1 MDDLEKYL
9 KERKEN
15 DKEFKKIWKEEKVK
29 RDVIK
34 MIIEM
39 RIKEG
44 LTQQDL
50 AKKMH
55 TSQSSIA
62 RIESGKGNPTLNFL
76 VRLGNV
82 FNKKFELRYS

>member
-9 KERKEN
+9 KERIEN

-50 AKKMH
+50 AEKMH

>member
-9 KERKEN
+9 KERIEN

-50 AKKMH
+50 AEKMH
-55 TSQSSIA
+55 TSLSSIA

>member
-9 KERKEN
+9 KERIKN
-15 DKEFKKIWKEEKVK
+15 DKEFKKIWKEEKIK

-34 MIIEM
+34 MIIEL

-50 AKKMH
+50 AEKMH

-62 RIESGKGNPTLNFL
+62 RIENGKGNPTLNFL

-82 FNKKFELRYS
+82 FNKKFEFRYS

>member
-1 MDDLEKYL
+1 MDDFEEYL
-9 KERKEN
+9 KERIEN
-15 DKEFKKIWKEEKVK
+15 DKEFKKIWKEEKIK

-34 MIIEM
+34 MIIEL

-50 AKKMH
+50 AEKMH

-82 FNKKFELRYS
+82 FHKKFELRYS

>member
-9 KERKEN
+9 KERIEN

-62 RIESGKGNPTLNFL
+62 RIESGKGNPTLKFL

>member
-9 KERKEN
+9 KERIEN

-50 AKKMH
+50 AEKMH

-62 RIESGKGNPTLNFL
+62 RIESGKGNPTLKFL